1 MGLSIN
7 TNVAAL
13 NAYRNLSTTQNDLS
27 KSLEKLSSGF
37 RINRAADDAA
47 GLAISEGMRS
57 QIGGIK
63 MGVRNAQDGISL
75 VQTAEGA
82 LNETHSI
89 LQRMRDLSVQASNSG
104 SLNDEA
110 KGNIQTEISQLNSE
124 LTRIADT
131 TKFNGKA
138 LLDGKYS
145 GSFQVGANAGETI
158 EVNLADN
165 KGMGAVGLGV
175 AGVNV
180 SAAASNAATSVFT
193 AAVAGTSGSS
203 QVITNAGTDVDFTAT
218 AAFDA
223 LNGTV
228 TVGAKSLDLSTIKHA
243 AGDNAAARLA
253 TVNTALDNAFGA
265 ANIQATA
272 GATALTITGATGTAG
287 QAATA
292 TAAQSVG
299 FQQATGASE
308 AINKID
314 DAIKSVS
321 STRSN
326 LGAVQNRFEHTINTL
341 NVAVENLSASE
352 SRIRDTDM
360 AAEMVTFT
368 RSQILSQAGT
378 AMLAQAK
385 SIPQGV
391 LQLLQ

>member
-13 NAYRNLSTTQNDLS
+13 NAYRNLSSTQNDLS

-175 AGVNV
+175 SGVNV
-180 SAAASNAATSVFT
+180 AAAASDAATSAFT
-193 AAVAGTSGSS
+193 AAVAGTSGST
-203 QVITNAGTDVDFTAT
+203 QVITSGTTNVDFTAT
-218 AAFDA
+218 AAFDD

-228 TVGAKSLDLSTIKHA
+228 TVGTKSLDLSTVEYA
-243 AGDNAAARLA
+243 AGDTHAGKGPFENLGDRGANHMVIDSQNRDAARQRPDRGGKHALCLA
-253 TVNTALDNAFGA
+253 DHQQERGTLERPPRP
-265 ANIQATA
+265 A
-272 GATALTITGATGTAG
+272 GDPVCL
-287 QAATA
+287 
-292 TAAQSVG
+292 
-299 FQQATGASE
+299 
-308 AINKID
+308 
-314 DAIKSVS
+314 
-321 STRSN
+321 
-326 LGAVQNRFEHTINTL
+326 
-341 NVAVENLSASE
+341 
-352 SRIRDTDM
+352 
-360 AAEMVTFT
+360 
-368 RSQILSQAGT
+368 
-378 AMLAQAK
+378 
-385 SIPQGV
+385 
-391 LQLLQ
+391 